1 MDFDLITV
9 FWIIVIFWAVNL
21 ATKIA
26 AGLLVNM
33 DDAPAAQFVGRVLA
47 TLAA

>member
-9 FWIIVIFWAVNL
+9 IWLVLIIWAVNL
-21 ATKIA
+21 AAKIA

-33 DDAPAAQFVGRVLA
+33 DDVPAAQFVGRVLA